1 MKLIMENWKSYI
13 AEDAGNSPAVLKL
26 VELLNEAGLDMNI
39 LLEQIALGEQA
50 TEQIIDMIRGP
61 STRSEQEGWPVDID
75 MQNAISDAHQ
85 NTGMGWDDVLY
96 AMAELVSAPQEE

>member
-1 MKLIMENWKSYI
+1 MKLIMENWKSYV
-13 AEDAGNSPAVLKL
+13 AEGTGNSEAVLNL
-26 VELLNEAGLDMNI
+26 VKLLNQAGLDTETLI
-39 LLEQIALGEQA
+39 QQIALGEQA

-61 STRSEQEGWPVDID
+61 STRSEQEEWSVDID
-75 MQNAISDAHQ
+75 MQDAISDAHQ